1 MWSKNAWYCEVT
13 LFQVGKQFDALL
25 VDTSAS
31 AFDTFES
38 DTGNV
43 SKANLK
49 LLLKFKAFLCR
60 ISSNTH
66 SHKAKKEEGEPG
78 RETGAIVHVQQ
89 IVEVKQ
95 AEQWKNTM
103 MYESDYL
110 FSLNMPFPLHNKLVT

>member
-1 MWSKNAWYCEVT
+1 MT

-66 SHKAKKEEGEPG
+66 SHKAKKGEGEPG
-78 RETGAIVHVQQ
+78 RETGARGVARGGFRGFRKPPLESVILIVTYH
-89 IVEVKQ
+89 
-95 AEQWKNTM
+95 
-103 MYESDYL
+103 SD
-110 FSLNMPFPLHNKLVT
+110 SAIRSH